1 MRALPFYN
9 YIYTMKKIVCFILFV
24 LMLSASNVT
33 VVSAQCA
40 MCAISADQGTKHGNT
55 QAKGINS
62 GVIYLMVI
70 PYILIAG
77 LGVLWYK
84 KYYTPRAQRAQYSPE
99 NPDALH
105 SQSSPGS
112 SHFS

>member
-1 MRALPFYN
+1 
-9 YIYTMKKIVCFILFV
+9 MKKVIYFILFV
-24 LMLSASNVT
+24 LVLSASNVT
-33 VVSAQCA
+33 AVSAQCA
-40 MCAISADQGTKHGNT
+40 MCTINAEQGTKNGNT

-84 KYYTPRAQRAQYSPE
+84 KYRNNARTS
-99 NPDALH
+99 H
-105 SQSSPGS
+105 SS
-112 SHFS
+112 